1 MSDKG
6 RRGLLEGGGTV
17 TNTLK
22 VDGTEKR
29 DENKDLKKG
38 GKLGQGVSAL
48 KREAWNPLPNVWS

>member
-29 DENKDLKKG
+29 DEHKDFKKG
-38 GKLGQGVSAL
+38 ASWVKG
-48 KREAWNPLPNVWS
+48 